1 MALWSLESIFR
12 LGWSFAKTL
21 VRSLVERPRQLP
33 RFVAQYR
40 PDGMLSWEVGDPDV
54 ALAAGRCIGCGRCD
68 VRAIE
73 LGAPDALGP
82 RGPMAFVQ
90 GVSRQA
96 GVDDPATAQATAA
109 LLGELAAACPVEVPF
124 VPLVALV
131 RRRHRELAEARAL
144 PAPRN
149 SLPPPPPQLSAG

>member
-1 MALWSLESIFR
+1 MAMWSIESIFR
-12 LGWSFAKTL
+12 LGWSLCKTV
-21 VRSLVERPRQLP
+21 VRSVLVRPRQLA

-40 PDGMLSWEVGDPDV
+40 PDGMLSREADDHDV
-54 ALAAGRCIGCGRCD
+54 AVGAGRCIGCGACD

-73 LGAPDALGP
+73 LGAADALGA

-96 GVDDPATAQATAA
+96 GVDDPTTPRATAA
-109 LLGELAAACPVEVPF
+109 FLAELTAACPADVPF

-131 RRRHRELAEARAL
+131 RRRHDELTAARAL

-149 SLPPPPPQLSAG
+149 SLIPPQLSSG

>member
-21 VRSLVERPRQLP
+21 VRSLVERPLQLP

-40 PDGMLSWEVGDPDV
+40 PDGMLSREAGDQDAIVG
-54 ALAAGRCIGCGRCD
+54 AGRCIGCGRCD
-68 VRAIE
+68 LRAIE
-73 LGAPDALGP
+73 LGAPDALGA

-96 GVDDPATAQATAA
+96 GVDDPTTPQATPA
-109 LLGELAAACPVEVPF
+109 LLDELTAACPVEVPF
-124 VPLVALV
+124 VALTAVV
-131 RRRHRELAEARAL
+131 RRRHRDLAEARAL

-149 SLPPPPPQLSAG
+149 SLPPPPPELTAG